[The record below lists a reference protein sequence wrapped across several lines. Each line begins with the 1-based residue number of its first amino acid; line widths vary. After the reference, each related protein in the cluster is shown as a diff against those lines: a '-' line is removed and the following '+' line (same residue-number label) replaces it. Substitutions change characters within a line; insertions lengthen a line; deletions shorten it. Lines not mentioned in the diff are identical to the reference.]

1 MSEGLTPGIE
11 QFHARLFSAGDSSK
25 LMTALRRLSLADN
38 ARQLTASAGE
48 LEGWLIWYSQPEE
61 DGKPAAA

>member
-1 MSEGLTPGIE
+1 MSEELSPSIE
-11 QFHARLFSAGDSSK
+11 QFHARLFSAGDTSK

-48 LEGWLIWYSQPEE
+48 LDGWYIWYSQPEE
-61 DGKPAAA
+61 DGELAAA